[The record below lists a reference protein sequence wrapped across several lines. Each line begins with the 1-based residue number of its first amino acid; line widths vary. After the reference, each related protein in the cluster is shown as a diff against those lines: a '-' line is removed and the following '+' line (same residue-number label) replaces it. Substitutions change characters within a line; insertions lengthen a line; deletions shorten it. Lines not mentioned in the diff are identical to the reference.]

1 MVYISRT
8 RSGPTYRAKGRP
20 RGKDRSMTNE
30 SKFWGAK
37 RARLIIVLFALLA
50 ALAMLQAFS
59 AKPASAGVNLIY
71 GSHGTSGAGE
81 VCPPGGWDNY
91 VNGLPPT
98 WAVTWTGTDADD
110 LKCGAKYD
118 DNLSGVGGNDRLF
131 GMGGSDKLYGGTGN
145 DKLYGQ
151 SVIDEIVPGDGA
163 DWVEGGSM
171 NDTVVAYADGQKD
184 IFYGDVAPGSVAQ
197 TTDGITGFGT
207 GDVLK
212 ITSCG
217 GLDSVDEIHQF
228 ELVLR
233 PSC

>member
-1 MVYISRT
+1 
-8 RSGPTYRAKGRP
+8 
-20 RGKDRSMTNE
+20 MTNE
-30 SKFWGAK
+30 SKFWGAR

-59 AKPASAGVNLIY
+59 AKPASANVNLIY
-71 GSHGTSGAGE
+71 GSHGISGAGD
-81 VCPPGGWDNY
+81 VCPPGGWDGY
-91 VNGLPPT
+91 VNGNPPT

-110 LKCGAKYD
+110 LKCGGTYS
-118 DNLSGVGGNDRLF
+118 DNLSGVGGNDQLF
-131 GMGGSDKLYGGTGN
+131 GMMGTDKLYGGTGN

-151 SVIDEIVPGDGA
+151 SNSDEIVPGDGA
-163 DWVEGGSM
+163 DWVEGGTE

-197 TTDGITGFGT
+197 PNVAPTIPLPSGTINTFGT
-207 GDVLK
+207 QDVLK

-217 GLDSVDEIHQF
+217 GLDSVDEFYQF
-228 ELVLR
+228 ELVSR